1 MLRTLTTGALTAI
14 ALLAGATAALAQ
26 GAPIDPWVVT
36 GGFATD
42 NRSKDASKSDGD
54 AYGWATATWQPS
66 KDFYAGSGFE
76 TIRSS
81 TGSELETKIF
91 VGAKPTLGGFI
102 FDLNAAWKYQVDAN
116 PGTDHD
122 NWEFTADVK
131 HAVGPIVAKA
141 RYQYSPDGAGSVR
154 AWSWV
159 EARADWKPVPPL
171 TLTAGVGRREQD
183 NSVDYTGWDAG
194 GTWAFNKAVSASLRY
209 YATDATVPGE
219 QYADALV
226 AGVAFTF

>member
-1 MLRTLTTGALTAI
+1 MLRTLTTGALAAI
-14 ALLAGATAALAQ
+14 ALLACAPGALAQ
-26 GAPIDPWVVT
+26 SAAVDSWVVT

-54 AYGWATATWQPS
+54 AYGWGMATWQPNAL
-66 KDFYAGSGFE
+66 FYAGPGFE
-76 TIRSS
+76 TIKSS
-81 TGSELETKIF
+81 TGSELEFKAF
-91 VGAKPTLGGFI
+91 MGLKPELGGFA
-102 FDLNAAWKYQVDAN
+102 FDLNAAWKYQVDAD

-131 HAVGPIVAKA
+131 HAVGPVTAKA

-159 EARADWKPVPPL
+159 EARADWKPVPLL